1 MCSAA
6 ASNTHRLR
14 TVRDHKPI
22 RSERLRGRSVLVF
35 GGGSSGAIPNNG
47 QAASVAY
54 ALAGA
59 TVTVVDLDL
68 ERAQA
73 TVSLIQ
79 AEGGGGIAVRGDVT
93 KDEDVERA
101 VETCREF
108 AGKIDVLHNNVGV
121 TDVEP
126 TATLSVDRWSQS
138 LHLNLT
144 TCYRTIRAVLP
155 IMLAQGAGVITN
167 ISSVAAI
174 RYTKIPYLPYATAK
188 AGLNQLTTCI
198 ALEYASRGV
207 RANAILPGMM
217 YTPLVFAQLARHYGD
232 MTAATEERARQ
243 CPMGFM
249 GDAWDVAN
257 AAVFLAS
264 DEARYITGQHLVV
277 DGGLSMQLG

>member
-1 MCSAA
+1 M
-6 ASNTHRLR
+6 ASNTHRSATTR
-14 TVRDHKPI
+14 GHKPN
-22 RSERLRGRSVLVF
+22 RTERLFGRSVLVF
-35 GGGSSGAIPNNG
+35 GGGSSGEIPSNG

-59 TVTVVDLDL
+59 IVTVVDLDL
-68 ERAQA
+68 ERARA
-73 TVSLIQ
+73 TLGAIEG
-79 AEGGGGIAVRGDVT
+79 EGGSGIAVCADVT

-101 VETCREF
+101 VAMCQKY
-108 AGKIDVLHNNVGV
+108 AGQIDVLHNNVGV

-144 TCYRTIRAVLP
+144 TSFRAIRAVLP
-155 IMLAQGAGVITN
+155 IMLTQGVGVITN

-174 RYTKIPYLPYATAK
+174 RYTRIPYAPYAAAK
-188 AGLNQLTTCI
+188 AALNQLTTCI
-198 ALEYASRGV
+198 ALEYASRGI

-217 YTPLVFAQLARHYGD
+217 YTPLVSSQLAQHYGD
-232 MTAATEERARQ
+232 MRTAIEDRTRQ